1 MNNLVTYD
9 GQEIQVASEVLL
21 KIQALNQV
29 KKELETYEKEF
40 KEELKKAMEEH
51 GIKSIKNDVFTASYI
66 EENTRTT
73 FDTEKAKE
81 FIREHGRSV
90 YDFEKESPVKS
101 SVRVRY
107 K

>member
-9 GQEIQVASEVLL
+9 GQEIQVANEVLL

-29 KKELETYEKEF
+29 KKELETYEKQF
-40 KEELKKAMEEH
+40 KVELKNAMEEH

-66 EENTRTT
+66 EENTRTV
-73 FDTEKAKE
+73 FDTDKAKKLIE
-81 FIREHGRSV
+81 DCGMFVS
-90 YDFEKESPVKS
+90 DFEKETKVKS
-101 SVRVRY
+101 SVRVKY

>member
-1 MNNLVTYD
+1 MLTK
-9 GQEIQVASEVLL
+9 L
-21 KIQALNQV
+21 KALNAV
-29 KKELETYEKEF
+29 KKQLEDTEKQF
-40 KEELKKAMEEH
+40 KVELKRAMEEN

-81 FIREHGRSV
+81 FIREQGRSV
-90 YDFEKESPVKS
+90 YDFEKETPVRS
-101 SVRVRY
+101 SLRIKY